1 MNRTLKLVSAFGAGL
16 LTVAGMAQTTT
27 PTTQPAA
34 SAVVAPHAEPAKIA
48 LIEYE
53 QVAAATN
60 EGQRALQEIQ
70 AKYAPKKAQIE
81 TESTEVDSLKKQ
93 MQSAPAT
100 EADEARAAKLRTIDT
115 KEKQLQ
121 RDVQDAQQAY
131 NADLQDALGKVAQKL
146 GPTVVKYVQSNGY
159 TMLLDLSGQQAQGG
173 VSVMWAAPGTDI
185 SQAIIEAYNASSGV
199 AAPAPSAPTPTARP
213 RSATPRP
220 STTKK

>member
-100 EADEARAAKLRTIDT
+100 EADEARR
-115 KEKQLQ
+115 
-121 RDVQDAQQAY
+121 QAP
-131 NADLQDALGKVAQKL
+131 DH
-146 GPTVVKYVQSNGY
+146 
-159 TMLLDLSGQQAQGG
+159 
-173 VSVMWAAPGTDI
+173 
-185 SQAIIEAYNASSGV
+185 
-199 AAPAPSAPTPTARP
+199 
-213 RSATPRP
+213 
-220 STTKK
+220 